1 MQLSTKLLCWKCPKK
16 IGSVVRFGFMERW
29 RTWKARVSLT
39 CVWSNSCNLSCFY
52 EPVFFFKVTTTPPKK
67 KKKKK
72 KDLNCSV
79 SIVFLHLAPTLS
91 EDEDDDA
98 VHDNTL
104 AWDDSSIHVAT
115 GGTPITGSF
124 VPAIGGPFSA
134 LTPSMWPQD
143 LLSRIQQV
151 IVSHYCNCNCNCNFP
166 LKQKIWFLLN

>member
-1 MQLSTKLLCWKCPKK
+1 MNQ
-16 IGSVVRFGFMERW
+16 
-29 RTWKARVSLT
+29 
-39 CVWSNSCNLSCFY
+39 
-52 EPVFFFKVTTTPPKK
+52 FFLKVTPSPPPPKKK

-72 KDLNCSV
+72 KDLNFSV
-79 SIVFLHLAPTLS
+79 SIVFLYLAPTLS

-151 IVSHYCNCNCNCNFP
+151 IVSHNCNCNCNCNFP
-166 LKQKIWFLLN
+166 LKQKIWLFLLN

>member
-1 MQLSTKLLCWKCPKK
+1 
-16 IGSVVRFGFMERW
+16 MER
-29 RTWKARVSLT
+29 RSTWKGRVSLT
-39 CVWSNSCNLSCFY
+39 CVWSNSCYLSCFY
-52 EPVFFFKVTTTPPKK
+52 EPIFFKGNPLFPPPPP
-67 KKKKK
+67 KKK

-151 IVSHYCNCNCNCNFP
+151 ILSHNCNFP
-166 LKQKIWFLLN
+166 LKQKI

>member
-1 MQLSTKLLCWKCPKK
+1 
-16 IGSVVRFGFMERW
+16 MER
-29 RTWKARVSLT
+29 RSTWKARVSLT
-39 CVWSNSCNLSCFY
+39 CVWSNSCYLSCFY
-52 EPVFFFKVTTTPPKK
+52 EPIFLKGNPPPPPPPPK

-72 KDLNCSV
+72 KDLNFSV
-79 SIVFLHLAPTLS
+79 SIVFLYLAPTLS

-151 IVSHYCNCNCNCNFP
+151 IVSHNCNCNCNFNCNFP
-166 LKQKIWFLLN
+166 LKQKI

>member
-1 MQLSTKLLCWKCPKK
+1 MNQ
-16 IGSVVRFGFMERW
+16 
-29 RTWKARVSLT
+29 
-39 CVWSNSCNLSCFY
+39 
-52 EPVFFFKVTTTPPKK
+52 FFLKVTPPPPPPPKK
-67 KKKKK
+67 KKQQHQQQQQK
-72 KDLNCSV
+72 KDLNFSV
-79 SIVFLHLAPTLS
+79 SIVFLYLAPTLS

-151 IVSHYCNCNCNCNFP
+151 IVSHNCNFP
-166 LKQKIWFLLN
+166 LKQKI

>member
-1 MQLSTKLLCWKCPKK
+1 MSGATLV
-16 IGSVVRFGFMERW
+16 I
-29 RTWKARVSLT
+29 
-39 CVWSNSCNLSCFY
+39 SCNLSCN
-52 EPVFFFKVTTTPPKK
+52 FFLKVLPPPQKK

-72 KDLNCSV
+72 KDLNFSV
-79 SIVFLHLAPTLS
+79 SIVFLYLAPTLS

-151 IVSHYCNCNCNCNFP
+151 IVSHNCNFP
-166 LKQKIWFLLN
+166 LKQKI

>member
-1 MQLSTKLLCWKCPKK
+1 MFLWT
-16 IGSVVRFGFMERW
+16 
-29 RTWKARVSLT
+29 
-39 CVWSNSCNLSCFY
+39 N
-52 EPVFFFKVTTTPPKK
+52 FFLKVTPFPPPPPKK

-151 IVSHYCNCNCNCNFP
+151 IVSHNCNFP
-166 LKQKIWFLLN
+166 LKQKIWLFLLN

>member
-1 MQLSTKLLCWKCPKK
+1 MSGATLVISHVFMNQFLLKL
-16 IGSVVRFGFMERW
+16 
-29 RTWKARVSLT
+29 
-39 CVWSNSCNLSCFY
+39 
-52 EPVFFFKVTTTPPKK
+52 TPPPPQ

-72 KDLNCSV
+72 KDLNFSV
-79 SIVFLHLAPTLS
+79 SIVFLYLAPTLS

-151 IVSHYCNCNCNCNFP
+151 IVSHNCNFP
-166 LKQKIWFLLN
+166 LKQKI

>member
-1 MQLSTKLLCWKCPKK
+1 MNP
-16 IGSVVRFGFMERW
+16 
-29 RTWKARVSLT
+29 
-39 CVWSNSCNLSCFY
+39 
-52 EPVFFFKVTTTPPKK
+52 FFLKVTPPPPPPPKK

-72 KDLNCSV
+72 KERKKDLNFSV
-79 SIVFLHLAPTLS
+79 SIVFLYLAPTLS

-151 IVSHYCNCNCNCNFP
+151 IVSHNCNFP
-166 LKQKIWFLLN
+166 LKQKI

>member
-1 MQLSTKLLCWKCPKK
+1 MNQ
-16 IGSVVRFGFMERW
+16 
-29 RTWKARVSLT
+29 
-39 CVWSNSCNLSCFY
+39 
-52 EPVFFFKVTTTPPKK
+52 FFFKGTPPPPQK

-79 SIVFLHLAPTLS
+79 SIVFLYLAPTLS

-151 IVSHYCNCNCNCNFP
+151 IVSHNCNFP
-166 LKQKIWFLLN
+166 LKQKIWLFLLN